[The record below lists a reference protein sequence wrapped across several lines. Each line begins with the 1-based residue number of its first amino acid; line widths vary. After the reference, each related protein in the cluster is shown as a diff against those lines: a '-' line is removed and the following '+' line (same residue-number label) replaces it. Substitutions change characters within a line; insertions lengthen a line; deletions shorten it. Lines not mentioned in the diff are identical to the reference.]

1 MELLYQN
8 LVEPIPERSRLKTI
22 IRNLHPSYL
31 KKFPGNKITSID
43 KLKVLCKNI
52 EDLRYNL
59 EKRAILASRDT
70 TTKRPI
76 AKFDKS
82 RKIYSLVN
90 SKVTESNQP
99 EMNAKSIDSDVA
111 IELKSQELPQ
121 HLSLISTPKLS
132 QTAKCWNCR
141 KEGHTYYQ
149 CKVPKTK
156 IFCCVCGKDGFI
168 SRLCPN
174 CIPPTEK
181 NK

>member
-59 EKRAILASRDT
+59 EKRVILASRDT

-99 EMNAKSIDSDVA
+99 EMNA
-111 IELKSQELPQ
+111 
-121 HLSLISTPKLS
+121 
-132 QTAKCWNCR
+132 
-141 KEGHTYYQ
+141 
-149 CKVPKTK
+149 
-156 IFCCVCGKDGFI
+156 
-168 SRLCPN
+168 
-174 CIPPTEK
+174 
-181 NK
+181 